1 MIAMA
6 YDMQE
11 HTVLR
16 PVFFTKATSDRI
28 EIRTAEELVQFAE
41 NVNAGTG
48 AQRMTP
54 Y

>member
-28 EIRTAEELVQFAE
+28 EIARPKNSCNSPKTSMPERAHSE
-41 NVNAGTG
+41 
-48 AQRMTP
+48 
-54 Y
+54 